1 MESKEM
7 DFSELYEEL
16 NKYTEYLTMLELSIN
31 DRFER
36 IEKLLDERHH

>member
-31 DRFER
+31 SRFEK